1 MRPILA
7 FWTAVLLSTA
17 LLSGLAAADA
27 DTVAVVDRLDDDYA
41 VLLLEEDGETTEQRV
56 VDPAELNE
64 AGRYEGAVHRVVDGA
79 YVYDGA
85 ETDRREAAR
94 SCRFDELADTP

>member
-17 LLSGLAAADA
+17 LPAGLAAADG
-27 DTVAVVDRLDDDYA
+27 DTYAVVDRLADDYA
-41 VLLLEEDGETTEQRV
+41 VLLIEEDGETTDQRV
-56 VDPAELNE
+56 VDPAELEE

-85 ETDRREAAR
+85 ESGRRERVA
-94 SCRFDELADTP
+94 SCRFDELADAP